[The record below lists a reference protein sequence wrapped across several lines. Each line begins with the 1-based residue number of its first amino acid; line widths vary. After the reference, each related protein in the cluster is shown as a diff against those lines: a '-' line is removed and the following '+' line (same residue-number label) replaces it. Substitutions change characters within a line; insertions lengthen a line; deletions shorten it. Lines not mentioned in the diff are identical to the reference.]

1 MLRPERMSRVSVIG
15 SRRVVDDVIDTT
27 HDLNLLH
34 LSDYDGSW
42 EGFEPGDPIEGADES
57 SERLVTVRSLESIL
71 GVDSETGGPARIVDD
86 EEASRELEAVR
97 ERVNDLDDRRDSL
110 EDDRQGID
118 ERLGTMEALSS
129 LGIDLDLLGGYDTLR
144 ARIGEGDA
152 DAIDAALADAEGI
165 ESYEVFTGDEDDRVV
180 AAFARPAADRSRNA
194 GAETD
199 GDDAEADTE
208 ANGET
213 DAGDGAFEEALVG
226 VEFAPI
232 TVPDAEGSPEEVASD
247 LRERRDE
254 IDADL
259 EEVESELE
267 EVREEKGDF
276 LLATEEHLS
285 IDVQKREVPLSFATT
300 ENAFVAEGWIPTER
314 YVDLAEALQQSVGD
328 HVEIDELERAS
339 YDGEGAV
346 RDREP
351 VEGGAGGTGEPTA
364 ADGSGEEVR
373 TDGGPEAPGTN
384 GRSDVGRA
392 DNGPNGERTDGG
404 SAVERT
410 DGGYGSEERP
420 MAGRPPVVQDNPDS
434 AKPFETLV
442 RVLNRPQYSE
452 FDPTFLV
459 FLTFPLFFGFMI
471 GDVGYG
477 LLYLAIGY
485 LIYSRYDGAIG
496 ALGAIGLWSGAF
508 TVLFGVLYGE
518 IFGLHTIGTVVW
530 GGHPPIE
537 KGLSPATLEYAQLW
551 LVVSLLAGLL
561 HVTAGYVL
569 GFAKELQHS
578 FRDALLE
585 SGSWA
590 LLMLGIWG
598 WILSRALEASKPEF
612 LFTVLNGEPFPFGFA
627 GLPGTVGWAALAI
640 GLLVGLPLMV
650 YGEVTHLGNIG
661 IIAGVLESLNV
672 LVNVLSYARI
682 AAVLL
687 AKAGMAFVVNLLF
700 FGAYQ
705 HDGEFSFL
713 ISHGPQWAV
722 GEYGPE
728 AVMFPGLIHMGIIG
742 VLAGIVVVVVGHAL
756 VLVLGITSAGL
767 QAVRLEY
774 VEFFQKFYDGGG
786 DDYEPFGRERRYTA
800 EE

>member
-1 MLRPERMSRVSVIG
+1 VSVVG
-15 SRRVVDDVIDTT
+15 SRRVRSDVIETV
-27 HDLNLLH
+27 HDLNLVH

-42 EGFEPGDPIEGADES
+42 KGFEPGDPIEGADDS
-57 SERLVTVRSLESIL
+57 SSKLVTTRSLQNTLGIEDEDAES
-71 GVDSETGGPARIVDD
+71 ARIVDP
-86 EEASRELEAVR
+86 EEADRDLEDVR
-97 ERVNDLDDRRDSL
+97 QRVNELDDRRDDL
-110 EDDRQGID
+110 ETELQGID
-118 ERLGTMEALSS
+118 ERQETMETLAS
-129 LGIDLDLLGGYDTLR
+129 LGIDIDLLGGYETLR
-144 ARIGEGDA
+144 TRVGEGDRGEIERALDEA
-152 DAIDAALADAEGI
+152 DGIDSFEL
-165 ESYEVFTGDEDDRVV
+165 FTGEGDDRVV
-180 AAFARPAADRSRNA
+180 AAFARPATVEGEMGSDIDGS
-194 GAETD
+194 E
-199 GDDAEADTE
+199 GDDAEGGDD
-208 ANGET
+208 G
-213 DAGDGAFEEALVG
+213 GDGEESDPFEEALVG
-226 VEFAPI
+226 VEFSPI
-232 TVPDAEGSPEEVASD
+232 SVPDAEGSPEEVA
-247 LRERRDE
+247 
-254 IDADL
+254 ADL
-259 EEVESELE
+259 EERRSETEAELE
-267 EVREEKGDF
+267 EIEGELDAVREDSGGF
-276 LLATEEHLS
+276 LLATEEFLA

-300 ENAFVAEGWIPTER
+300 ENAFVAEGWIPTDR
-314 YVDLAEALQQSVGD
+314 YVDLAEALEQEVGD
-328 HVEIDELERAS
+328 HVDLDELERAS

-351 VEGGAGGTGEPTA
+351 VEGGAGEAGEPTA
-364 ADGSGEEVR
+364 ADGGSEEVR
-373 TDGGPEAPGTN
+373 TDGGPEAT
-384 GRSDVGRA
+384 RSTEGGVEDERSEPENSEVRA
-392 DNGPNGERTDGG
+392 DGG
-404 SAVERT
+404 QT
-410 DGGYGSEERP
+410 SEERP

-434 AKPFETLV
+434 VKPFETLV

-452 FDPTFLV
+452 FDPSFLV

-485 LIYSRYDGAIG
+485 VILSRYDGAIG

-508 TVLFGVLYGE
+508 TVIFGVLYGE
-518 IFGLHTIGTVVW
+518 VFGLHTIGTVLW

-537 KGLSPATLEYAQLW
+537 KGLSPATLDWAQLW
-551 LVVSLLAGLL
+551 IIVSLLVGLL

-569 GFAKELQHS
+569 GFAKEVQHS
-578 FRDALLE
+578 FREALLE

-590 LLMLGIWG
+590 VLMLGVWG
-598 WILSRALEASKPEF
+598 WILSRAAEASKPGF
-612 LFTVLNGEPFPFGFA
+612 LFAVFDGEPFPFGF
-627 GLPGTVGWAALAI
+627 GGFPEVFGWGALVV

-650 YGEVTHLGNIG
+650 YGEVEHLGNIG

-713 ISHGPQWAV
+713 ISHGPQWAI

-728 AVMFPGLIHMGIIG
+728 AVMFPGLIHLGIGG
-742 VLAGIVVVVVGHAL
+742 VLLGIIVVVIGHAL

-786 DDYEPFGRERRYTA
+786 DSYEPFGYERRHTA